1 MNIYELRRHFLPHWG
16 QRCAKQDLTLRETP
30 ALSRGC
36 VVVVERQGLS
46 VAAGFG
52 VVVEVAVV
60 LVAVVETIRKKM
72 NKELEA

>member
-1 MNIYELRRHFLPHWG
+1 M
-16 QRCAKQDLTLRETP
+16 
-30 ALSRGC
+30 
-36 VVVVERQGLS
+36 
-46 VAAGFG
+46 AAGFG